1 MERVEIESNEPA
13 IKDESLSS
21 VLEGEYPEPA
31 LYRKREEP
39 LRLSVGALFLCFG
52 LIAIFSLAA
61 LRVLGFF

>member
-21 VLEGEYPEPA
+21 VLEGEYTEPA
-31 LYRKREEP
+31 IYKKREEP
-39 LRLSVGALFLCFG
+39 LRLSVGALFLCLV

-61 LRVLGFF
+61 LRALGFF